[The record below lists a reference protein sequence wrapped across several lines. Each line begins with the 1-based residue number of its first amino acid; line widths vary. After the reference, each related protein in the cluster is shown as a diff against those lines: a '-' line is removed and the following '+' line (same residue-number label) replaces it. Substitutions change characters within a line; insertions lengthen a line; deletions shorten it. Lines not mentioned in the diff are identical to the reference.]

1 MEEEIKVEENKKE
14 IVIAEIIPV
23 IIFAVFVLIIAV
35 IIGLRGKN
43 NISQLPSAS
52 PLPSQESNL
61 VKPSGEEVQDS
72 LMQEIDKLLV
82 EDLVIGKGVEATS
95 GAVVSVNYVGTL
107 TDGQKFDSSY
117 DRNTPFSFTLGAGQV
132 IEGWDQGVLGMKVG
146 GKRKLTIPSSLAYGE
161 SGIPNAIPGGA
172 TLIFEVE
179 LLDVK

>member
-61 VKPSGEEVQDS
+61 VKPSGEEV
-72 LMQEIDKLLV
+72 
-82 EDLVIGKGVEATS
+82 
-95 GAVVSVNYVGTL
+95 
-107 TDGQKFDSSY
+107 
-117 DRNTPFSFTLGAGQV
+117 
-132 IEGWDQGVLGMKVG
+132 
-146 GKRKLTIPSSLAYGE
+146 
-161 SGIPNAIPGGA
+161 
-172 TLIFEVE
+172 
-179 LLDVK
+179 